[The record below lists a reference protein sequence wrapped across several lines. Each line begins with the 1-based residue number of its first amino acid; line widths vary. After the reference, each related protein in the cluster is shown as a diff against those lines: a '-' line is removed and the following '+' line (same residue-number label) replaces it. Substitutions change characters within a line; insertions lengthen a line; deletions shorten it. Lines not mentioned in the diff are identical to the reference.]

1 MPKAPVVSFVSEMN
15 GASTAGWSLTMSGLG
30 IGRLDATPT
39 SMIGISH
46 CLTATWASSTSL
58 VCSHGSGDGVL
69 KVGTASV
76 SGIVGTRTAIFS
88 YDGPQSCFDFALVS
102 PGLPCGF
109 PCGHLGIEAIAG
121 AVRRRATNVVLVFFV
136 CSSLGE
142 LHLRAQRCDL
152 SRTQRNCVRDELRV
166 ARRDTIDPAE
176 VDELRNDG
184 VGVFFDCG
192 VRAGIRGRAAEGLGG
207 DGGGHR
213 GDAYEDVQLRRSVAV
228 YQQCWPPSV
237 FPACFPTS
245 SLAHETATRL
255 LFLA

>member
-1 MPKAPVVSFVSEMN
+1 
-15 GASTAGWSLTMSGLG
+15 MSGLG
-30 IGRLDATPT
+30 LGGLDATPT

-76 SGIVGTRTAIFS
+76 SGIVGTRTATFS

-102 PGLPCGF
+102 PGLPCRI
-109 PCGHLGIEAIAG
+109 PCGHLGIG
-121 AVRRRATNVVLVFFV
+121 AMCRCDAQASDQRGFFFV

-142 LHLRAQRCDL
+142 LRLRAQRCDL
-152 SRTQRNCVRDELRV
+152 SRTQRNRIRDELRV
-166 ARRDTIDPAE
+166 ARRDTIDPTG

-192 VRAGIRGRAAEGLGG
+192 VRAGSRGWAAEGLGG

-213 GDAYEDVQLRRSVAV
+213 GDAHEDVQLRRLAAV
-228 YQQCWPPSV
+228 YQQWPPPSV
-237 FPACFPTS
+237 SPECFSTP

-255 LFLA
+255 LFRALGCCQA